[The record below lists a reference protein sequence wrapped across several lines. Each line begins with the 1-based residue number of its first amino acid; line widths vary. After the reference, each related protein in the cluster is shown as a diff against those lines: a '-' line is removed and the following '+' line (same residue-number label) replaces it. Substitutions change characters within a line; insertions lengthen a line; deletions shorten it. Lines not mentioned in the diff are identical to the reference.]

1 MIIIAVEI
9 IHQICKCRLLLV
21 HYNGFRASIRASSV
35 SFGQDRWGGSQSVQ
49 NDNHEEIKIE
59 QSPRV
64 NRLAGQVDNN
74 LSNIKISIPSF
85 QGRFDPDAYLAWE
98 SKEYS
103 DVLDDPPKGLPPLRG
118 IEHQIDLIP
127 GSSIPNRQAYRCNLK
142 KLRKSLSP
150 CAVPILLVPKKDGT
164 YGMCVDCRPINRI
177 TIKYRHPIP
186 RLDDMLDG
194 LYGACVFTKIDLK
207 SGYHQIRMK
216 EGDEWKTAFKT
227 KFGLYEWLVMPFGLT
242 NAPSTFM
249 RLMNHVLREFLG
261 KFVVVYFDDILVYST
276 SLELHVLHVKS
287 VFNVLRHERL
297 YANVDKCIFC
307 SDQLIFLGFVVSAQG
322 IHVDDE
328 KVKAIREWPTPTSI
342 SEVRSFHG
350 LASFYRRFVKDFS
363 TIAAPLTEIIKKSV
377 GFTWGVAQDEAFL
390 ALKDKLCSAPIL
402 RLPDFTNTFELECD
416 ASGIGI
422 GAVLL
427 QEKRPIAYFSEKLKG
442 AQLNYS
448 TYDKELFALVRSLQV
463 WQHYLLPK
471 EFVIH
476 TDHESLKWLNGQGKL
491 SKRHARWV
499 EFIET
504 FPYVIKYKQGK
515 DNIVADAL
523 SRRYSLI
530 TTMHAKVLGFEHIKD
545 LYLTD
550 VDFAEI
556 YAQCNKGS
564 SNKFY
569 LVDGYL
575 FRLNKLCIPQG
586 SLREFL
592 VHEAHGGGL
601 MGHFGVTKTLDI
613 VMEHFFW
620 PHMRKTVA
628 KICASCL
635 TCKLAKSKVM
645 PHGLYTPLPIPS
657 SPWIDLSMDFILGLP
672 RTKKGQDSIF
682 VVVDRFSKMAHFIP
696 CHKTDDAIRD
706 AMHVADLFFREV
718 FLSHFWKVLWGK
730 IGTKL
735 LYSTTCHPQTD
746 GQTELVYGFNPLTA
760 LDLVPL
766 PLTDICSLDGE
777 QKAEL
782 VKTIHLKAKQRMEK
796 INQSNAT
803 RANKGRKQVIFEPG
817 DWVWVHLRKER
828 FPSRRKTKLDPRGDG
843 PFQVLERINDN
854 AYRIDLPGE
863 YNVSSSFN
871 VADLSP
877 FDISDSRSN
886 PFEEGGND
894 TCTKA
899 QDQAHEHDGLTF
911 PLGPMTRAKSK
922 QLKEKLHSTVQD
934 FISKGLQALMK
945 NQEFQNSPCLLNEES
960 HKWVSSSL
968 VAAPNDPNT

>member
-1 MIIIAVEI
+1 
-9 IHQICKCRLLLV
+9 
-21 HYNGFRASIRASSV
+21 
-35 SFGQDRWGGSQSVQ
+35 
-49 NDNHEEIKIE
+49 
-59 QSPRV
+59 
-64 NRLAGQVDNN
+64 
-74 LSNIKISIPSF
+74 
-85 QGRFDPDAYLAWE
+85 
-98 SKEYS
+98 
-103 DVLDDPPKGLPPLRG
+103 
-118 IEHQIDLIP
+118 
-127 GSSIPNRQAYRCNLK
+127 
-142 KLRKSLSP
+142 
-150 CAVPILLVPKKDGT
+150 
-164 YGMCVDCRPINRI
+164 
-177 TIKYRHPIP
+177 
-186 RLDDMLDG
+186 MLGG

-575 FRLNKLCIPQG
+575 FRLNKFVY
-586 SLREFL
+586 S
-592 VHEAHGGGL
+592 
-601 MGHFGVTKTLDI
+601 T
-613 VMEHFFW
+613 
-620 PHMRKTVA
+620 RKTVA

-635 TCKLAKSKVM
+635 TCKLAKS
-645 PHGLYTPLPIPS
+645 
-657 SPWIDLSMDFILGLP
+657 
-672 RTKKGQDSIF
+672 KKGQDSIF

-718 FLSHFWKVLWGK
+718 VK
-730 IGTKL
+730 ITL
-735 LYSTTCHPQTD
+735 A
-746 GQTELVYGFNPLTA
+746 PLTPSQVQEDQIR
-760 LDLVPL
+760 LRKNVEE
-766 PLTDICSLDGE
+766 I
-777 QKAEL
+777 
-782 VKTIHLKAKQRMEK
+782 QRKKKDE
-796 INQSNAT
+796 
-803 RANKGRKQVIFEPG
+803 RLRKQQRYQECLSSQLSLLDCKDVFPDETPKGLPPLCGIEHQIDFIPG
-817 DWVWVHLRKER
+817 ATIPNR
-828 FPSRRKTKLDPRGDG
+828 P
-843 PFQVLERINDN
+843 
-854 AYRIDLPGE
+854 AY
-863 YNVSSSFN
+863 
-871 VADLSP
+871 
-877 FDISDSRSN
+877 RSN
-886 PFEEGGND
+886 P
-894 TCTKA
+894 
-899 QDQAHEHDGLTF
+899 
-911 PLGPMTRAKSK
+911 
-922 QLKEKLHSTVQD
+922 KEQRSYR
-934 FISKGLQALMK
+934 S
-945 NQEFQNSPCLLNEES
+945 
-960 HKWVSSSL
+960 
-968 VAAPNDPNT
+968 